1 MIRDLVFIARLIV
14 LFVLAIPLQGW
25 ALPFSNLYVIGDSL
39 SDQGNLFLAT
49 SAVAGP
55 ANALPASDHYFN
67 GRFSNGPVY
76 TDFLSQRLGIP
87 LTPSLTGGNNFAF
100 GGARTDY
107 NTVETTAGG
116 PLPPGLFP
124 WTLNAEVQAFKNR
137 GVNDPGAL
145 YIVFSGAN
153 DVTDIV
159 VNGLNPATVIPNTIN
174 GILGAVAAFASAGAK
189 TIVVPNLP
197 DLGLTPLFLS
207 SGPAASAAATNLT
220 IQFNALLDAQLD
232 AISGL
237 NIIELDTF
245 NLVRNVV
252 FNPGQFGLSIVT
264 TPCHSGFVAPHPNG
278 DECPNPSEFL
288 FWDIVH
294 PTTNVHTILADAAIA
309 AIPEPS
315 TLALLLLG
323 MLVLASVVN
332 RRFVEQVGKVR

>member
-1 MIRDLVFIARLIV
+1 MIRNLVFIARWLG
-14 LFVLAIPLQGW
+14 LFILAIPLQGL

-49 SAVAGP
+49 AAVAGP
-55 ANALPASDHYFN
+55 ANALPAADHYFQ
-67 GRFSNGPVY
+67 GRFSNGPAY
-76 TDFLSQRLGIP
+76 TDFVSQRLGLP
-87 LTPSLTGGNNFAF
+87 LGPSVAGGNNFAF

-107 NTVETTAGG
+107 NSIETTAGG

-124 WTLNAEVQAFKNR
+124 WTLNTEVQAFKAR
-137 GVNDPGAL
+137 GVNDLAAL

-153 DVTDIV
+153 DVTDILV
-159 VNGLNPATVIPNTIN
+159 RGLNPATVIPNTIN

-189 TIVVPNLP
+189 TVVVPNLP

-207 SGPAASAAATNLT
+207 GGPAASAAATNLS

-232 AISGL
+232 AFSGL

-252 FNPGQFGLSIVT
+252 FNPSRFGLSNVT
-264 TPCHSGFVAPHPNG
+264 TPCYSGFVEPNPSG
-278 DECPNPSEFL
+278 VECPNPNEFL

-294 PTTNVHTILADAAIA
+294 PTTKVHAILADAVIA
-309 AIPEPS
+309 AVPEPS
-315 TLALLLLG
+315 TLALLLFV
-323 MLVLASVVN
+323 MLVLAG
-332 RRFVEQVGKVR
+332 RFWKSSIKAKTS